1 MSWPNCV
8 FLKLTTAVDLEPVT
22 LFMSEVVVVQC
33 NYIIRLS
40 DDVVVSRKQR
50 YLVFL
55 SLFLWT
61 RTCTHEGQHHISPRN
76 QWFSVTNKRDSMK
89 YALYIYQIGS
99 WILIRMKHRVR
110 QSCFLGIWSDL
121 FKGKVHPKMKNS
133 VNIRFHGPQTFL
145 ELHNKHSP

>member
-1 MSWPNCV
+1 M

-55 SLFLWT
+55 SLFL
-61 RTCTHEGQHHISPRN
+61 
-76 QWFSVTNKRDSMK
+76 
-89 YALYIYQIGS
+89 
-99 WILIRMKHRVR
+99 
-110 QSCFLGIWSDL
+110 
-121 FKGKVHPKMKNS
+121 
-133 VNIRFHGPQTFL
+133 
-145 ELHNKHSP
+145 